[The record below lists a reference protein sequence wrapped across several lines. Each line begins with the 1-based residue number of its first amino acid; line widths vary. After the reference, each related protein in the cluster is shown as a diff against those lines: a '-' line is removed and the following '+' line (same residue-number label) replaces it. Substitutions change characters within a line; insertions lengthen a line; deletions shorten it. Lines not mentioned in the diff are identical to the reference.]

1 VCLRGS
7 AAGAACTAS
16 KHAVVGLTKNSAA
29 MYGAKGLRFNAL
41 GALTQANIPAPAT
54 AAELA
59 APTTFLLGGDDTNV
73 SGAIRASDGGEAP
86 PSCALLHCSG
96 DLNYIRRQRAGLH
109 GRHKGGGSPDGGNA
123 TSHVGRG

>member
-1 VCLRGS
+1 MCLRGS

-54 AAELA
+54 AAQLA

-86 PSCALLHCSG
+86 PSCALLHCSRG
-96 DLNYIRRQRAGLH
+96 PELYSEAKGRIAWQTQGRRISGWRECHQPRW
-109 GRHKGGGSPDGGNA
+109 
-123 TSHVGRG
+123 T